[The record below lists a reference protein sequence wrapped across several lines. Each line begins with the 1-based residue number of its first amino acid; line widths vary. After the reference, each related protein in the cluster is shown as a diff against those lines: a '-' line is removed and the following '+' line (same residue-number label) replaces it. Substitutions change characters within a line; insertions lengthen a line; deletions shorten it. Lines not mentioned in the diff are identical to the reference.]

1 MYKALIV
8 DDEILDLEGMRT
20 FIPWTELGLEVVDAV
35 HNGFEALSVME
46 SESIDVLVT
55 DVHMPGMSGLDLVR
69 KAKELYGRIKVIFV
83 SGYQDFNYVKQAISL
98 HAYNYVLK
106 PMDDTELTEALKKS
120 CWSLTRKD
128 SGKKRSR
135 LTGKPPKTNTSCSFS
150 RELHGRGGNDPA

>member
-55 DVHMPGMSGLDLVR
+55 DVHMPGMSSMGLS
-69 KAKELYGRIKVIFV
+69 E
-83 SGYQDFNYVKQAISL
+83 KQ
-98 HAYNYVLK
+98 
-106 PMDDTELTEALKKS
+106 KS
-120 CWSLTRKD
+120 YTAASK
-128 SGKKRSR
+128 
-135 LTGKPPKTNTSCSFS
+135 SF
-150 RELHGRGGNDPA
+150 L